1 MIPALPVMRVT
12 PVTWITV
19 FLFSRA
25 AMQRLKEKLLVTDHA
40 CWYLRTFFLKVKK
53 NHFWIDSEENVWA
66 PSRAPQVDSNAFCSN
81 ITFEQMAFLFCV
93 TDRIVPIATLMLISS
108 DQAWFWHPDQ
118 TQMESGVGQVR
129 GSISRG
135 F

>member
-12 PVTWITV
+12 PVTWIMV

-53 NHFWIDSEENVWA
+53 EAHISGLILKRTSGHLQGLPRLIAMLFVPISLLNRWL
-66 PSRAPQVDSNAFCSN
+66 FCSVSQ
-81 ITFEQMAFLFCV
+81 IE
-93 TDRIVPIATLMLISS
+93 
-108 DQAWFWHPDQ
+108 
-118 TQMESGVGQVR
+118 
-129 GSISRG
+129 
-135 F
+135 